1 MHELADRVLRSS
13 RRELLALLAPT
24 LASGQGVATRNVR
37 PQRRDKTS
45 GRPFAASFVDVAAE
59 AGLRHPT
66 IYGPVD
72 HKDYIVETVGCGCA
86 FLDYDN
92 DGWMDLLVL
101 SGSRVAGAPR
111 GTSSRL
117 YRNNRDGTF
126 EDVTEEAGLLRELWA
141 SAVTVG
147 DFDND
152 GYDDLFISAFG
163 QNVLYRNNGDGTFTD
178 VTREAGLIDSETR
191 WGAGCSFVD
200 YDRDGHLD
208 LFVSN
213 YCHFDFNSVPG
224 PGMGTC
230 NWKGVPVH
238 CGPRG
243 LPFSRHSLYRN
254 NGDGTFRDVSDEAG
268 IAKARPGYGMTVA
281 AADYDNDGWPDI
293 YVACDSTPS
302 LLFRNRHDGTFEEVG
317 LVSGVALNEDGQE
330 QAGMGVG
337 VADFSLSGGLDIFK
351 THFADDTN
359 ILYVNDGSGRFRDRT
374 LESGLAAEVR
384 YVCWGAGIVD
394 LDNDGLPDIF
404 YATGNIYPEIEAKL
418 PDYPFKTPNVLF
430 RNLGGGRVEQLL
442 DEAGP
447 AMAAAHSSRGCA
459 FGDFD
464 NDGDVDI
471 LVVNLNEP
479 PSLLRNDI
487 EGGGNWLKVKLIG
500 TVSNRSAIGARVVCV
515 DGSRRQAQ
523 EVMSQSSYYSCN
535 DPRLHFGLG
544 KEATASLR
552 IRWPRGITQVLDD
565 VRANQIVTIHE
576 PAEPDRS

>member
-1 MHELADRVLRSS
+1 MRLD
-13 RRELLALLAPT
+13 RRELLALLAPA
-24 LASGQGVATRNVR
+24 LGGAQGVATRNVR
-37 PQRRDKTS
+37 PQRRGKGS
-45 GRPFAASFVDVAAE
+45 GKPFAANFVDIAAE
-59 AGLRHPT
+59 AGLHHPT

-72 HKDYIVETVGCGCA
+72 RKDYIVETVGCGCA
-86 FLDYDN
+86 FIDYDN

-101 SGSRVAGAPR
+101 SGSRVSGAPE

-126 EDVTEEAGLLRELWA
+126 TDVTEEAGLLREIWA
-141 SAVTVG
+141 SGVTVG
-147 DFDND
+147 DYDND
-152 GYDDLFISAFG
+152 GYEDLFITAYG
-163 QNVLYRNNGDGTFTD
+163 QNVLYHNNGDGTFTD
-178 VTREAGLIDSETR
+178 VTREAGLIDPQAR
-191 WGAGCSFVD
+191 WGAGCAFVD

-213 YCHFDFNSVPG
+213 YCDFDFDTAPKPG
-224 PGMGTC
+224 AETC

-254 NGDGTFRDVSDEAG
+254 NGDGTFQEVSEEAG
-268 IAKARPGYGMTVA
+268 IAKVRPGYGMTVA

-317 LVSGVALNEDGQE
+317 LIAGAALNEDGQE

-337 VADFSLSGGLDIFK
+337 VGDFSLSGNLDIFK

-359 ILYVNDGSGRFRDRT
+359 ILYLNNGRGRFKDRT
-374 LESGLAAEVR
+374 MASGLAVEVR

-394 LDNDGLPDIF
+394 LDNDGWPDIF
-404 YATGNIYPEIEAKL
+404 YATGNIYPEIESKL
-418 PDYPFKTPNVLF
+418 PGYPFKTPNVVF
-430 RNLGGGRVEQLL
+430 RNLGDGRLEQLL

-447 AMAAAHSSRGCA
+447 AIGAAHSSRGCA

-487 EGGGNWLKVKLIG
+487 DGGGNWLKVKLIG
-500 TVSNRSAIGARVVCV
+500 TVSNRSAIGARVVCRY
-515 DGSRRQAQ
+515 GSRRQAQ

-544 KEATASLR
+544 EEGSASLDV
-552 IRWPRGITQVLDD
+552 RWPSGITQVMDD
-565 VRANQIVTIHE
+565 VPGNQLVTIRE
-576 PAEPDRS
+576 PNERDRA

>member
-1 MHELADRVLRSS
+1 MRSS
-13 RRELLALLAPT
+13 RRELLALVAPT
-24 LASGQGVATRNVR
+24 LASAQGVATRNVR
-37 PQRRDKTS
+37 PQRRAKSS
-45 GRPFAASFVDVAAE
+45 GRAFAAKFVDVAAQ
-59 AGLRHPT
+59 AGLGHPT

-126 EDVTEEAGLLRELWA
+126 SDVTEEAGLLRKLWA

-147 DFDND
+147 DYDND
-152 GYDDLFISAFG
+152 GYDDIFITAFG
-163 QNVLYRNNGDGTFTD
+163 QNVLYRNNGDGTFED
-178 VTREAGLIDSETR
+178 VTEEAGLIDPDTR
-191 WGAGCSFVD
+191 WGAGCAFVD

-213 YCHFDFNSVPG
+213 YCHFDFDNVPG
-224 PGMGTC
+224 PGKGTC

-254 NGDGTFRDVSDEAG
+254 NGDGTFVEVSDEAG
-268 IAKARPGYGMTVA
+268 IARARPGYGMTVA
-281 AADYDNDGWPDI
+281 AADFDNDGWPDI

-302 LLFRNRHDGTFEEVG
+302 LLFRNQHDGTFEEVG
-317 LVSGVALNEDGQE
+317 LVRGVALNEDGQE

-337 VADFSLSGGLDIFK
+337 VADFSLSGDLDIFK

-374 LESGLAAEVR
+374 LESGLAVEVR
-384 YVCWGAGIVD
+384 HVCWGAAIVD

-418 PDYPFKTPNVLF
+418 PEYPFKTPNVVF
-430 RNLGGGRVEQLL
+430 RNLGGGRLEQLL

-447 AMAAAHSSRGCA
+447 AMAEAHSSRGCA

-500 TVSNRSAIGARVVCV
+500 TVSNRSAIGARVTCV
-515 DGSRRQAQ
+515 YGSRRQAQ

-535 DPRLHFGLG
+535 DPRLHFGIG
-544 KEATASLR
+544 KETSVSLQ
-552 IRWPRGITQVLDD
+552 IRWPRGINQVLEE
-565 VRANQIVTIHE
+565 VRANQIVTIRE
-576 PAEPDRS
+576 PAEPNGT

>member
-1 MHELADRVLRSS
+1 MRPS
-13 RRELLALLAPT
+13 RRDWLALLAPA
-24 LASGQGVATRNVR
+24 LARGQGVATRNVR
-37 PQRRDKTS
+37 PRRRAAAS
-45 GRPFAASFVDVAAE
+45 GRPFAANFVDVAAE

-66 IYGPVD
+66 VYGPLD

-101 SGSRVAGAPR
+101 SGSRVAGAPP

-126 EDVTEEAGLLRELWA
+126 TDVTEEAGLLRELWA
-141 SAVTVG
+141 SGVTVG
-147 DFDND
+147 DYDND
-152 GYDDLFISAFG
+152 GYDDIFITAFG

-178 VTREAGLIDSETR
+178 VTRAAGLIDARPR
-191 WGAGCSFVD
+191 WGAGCAFLD
-200 YDRDGHLD
+200 YDLDGHLD

-213 YCHFDFNSVPG
+213 YCHFDFDTAPKPG
-224 PGMGTC
+224 TATC

-254 NGDGTFRDVSDEAG
+254 NGDGTFQEVSEQAG
-268 IAKARPGYGMTVA
+268 IARARPGYGMTVA

-302 LLFRNRHDGTFEEVG
+302 LLFRNRRDGTFEEIG
-317 LVSGVALNEDGQE
+317 LARGVALNEDGQE

-337 VADFSLSGGLDIFK
+337 VGDFTLSGDLDIFK

-359 ILYVNDGSGRFRDRT
+359 ILYVNDGAGRFKDRT
-374 LESGLAAEVR
+374 LASGLAVEVR

-394 LDNDGLPDIF
+394 LDNDGWPDIF
-404 YATGNIYPEIEAKL
+404 YATGNIYPEVESRL
-418 PDYPFKTPNVLF
+418 PGYPFKTPNVVF
-430 RNLGGGRVEQLL
+430 RNLGGGRLEQLH

-447 AMAAAHSSRGCA
+447 AMATAHSSRGCA

-464 NDGDVDI
+464 NDGDIDI

-487 EGGGNWLKVKLIG
+487 EGGGNWLKAKLIG
-500 TVSNRSAIGARVVCV
+500 TVSNSSAIGARVICSY
-515 DGSRRQAQ
+515 GPRRQVQ

-544 KEATASLR
+544 DHASASLR
-552 IRWPRGITQVLDD
+552 IRWPSGVSQALDD
-565 VRANQIVTIHE
+565 LPANQIVTIRE
-576 PAEPDRS
+576 PSEQDEG

>member
-1 MHELADRVLRSS
+1 M
-13 RRELLALLAPT
+13 LAPA
-24 LASGQGVATRNVR
+24 LGRAQSVATRNVR
-37 PQRRDKTS
+37 PQRRRAAS
-45 GRPFAASFVDVAAE
+45 GRPFAAHFVDVATE

-66 IYGPVD
+66 IYGPVNR
-72 HKDYIVETVGCGCA
+72 KDYIVETVGCGCA

-101 SGSRVAGAPR
+101 SGSRVAGAPE

-117 YRNNRDGTF
+117 YRNNGDGTF
-126 EDVTEEAGLLRELWA
+126 TDVTEEAGLFREAWA

-152 GYDDLFISAFG
+152 GYDDVFISAFG
-163 QNVLYRNNGDGTFTD
+163 QNILYRNNGDGTFTD
-178 VTREAGLIDSETR
+178 VTGDAGLLDAETR

-213 YCHFDFNSVPG
+213 YCHFDFDAVPG

-254 NGDGTFRDVSDEAG
+254 NGDGTFRDVSEESG
-268 IAKARPGYGMTVA
+268 ISKARPGYGMTVA
-281 AADYDNDGWPDI
+281 AADFDNDGWPDI

-317 LVSGVALNEDGQE
+317 LLSGVALNEDGQE

-337 VADFSLSGGLDIFK
+337 VADFSLSGHMDIFK

-359 ILYVNDGSGRFRDRT
+359 ILYVNNGRGRFRDRT
-374 LESGLAAEVR
+374 IASGLAVEVR
-384 YVCWGAGIVD
+384 SVCWGAGIVD

-418 PDYPFKTPNVLF
+418 PEYPFKTPNVVF
-430 RNLGGGRVEQLL
+430 RNLGDGRLEQLF

-447 AMAAAHSSRGCA
+447 AIALAHSSRGCA

-479 PSLLRNDI
+479 PSLLRNDMD
-487 EGGGNWLKVKLIG
+487 GAGNWLKVKLFG
-500 TVSNRSAIGARVVCV
+500 EVSNRSAIGARVTCEY
-515 DGSRRQAQ
+515 GERSQAQ
-523 EVMSQSSYYSCN
+523 EVMAQSSYYSCN

-544 KEATASLR
+544 VETSVKLR
-552 IRWPRGITQVLDD
+552 VRWPSGIAQAMDD
-565 VRANQIVTIHE
+565 VAANQIVTIRE
-576 PAEPDRS
+576 PADTTPA

>member
-1 MHELADRVLRSS
+1 M
-13 RRELLALLAPT
+13 LALLAPA
-24 LASGQGVATRNVR
+24 LARGQGVATRNVR
-37 PQRRDKTS
+37 PQRKGGSS
-45 GRPFAASFVDVAAE
+45 GRPFAASFVDVAAQ

-72 HKDYIVETVGCGCA
+72 HKDYILETVGCGCA
-86 FLDYDN
+86 FIDYDN

-101 SGSRVAGAPR
+101 SGSRISGAPE

-126 EDVTEEAGLLRELWA
+126 ADVTEEAGLFRETWA

-152 GYDDLFISAFG
+152 GYEDIFISAFP
-163 QNVLYRNNGDGTFTD
+163 QNILYRNNGDGTFTD
-178 VTREAGLIDSETR
+178 VTGDAGLIDPEAR

-200 YDRDGHLD
+200 YDRDGKLD

-213 YCHFDFNSVPG
+213 YCRFDFDNVPG
-224 PGMGTC
+224 PGAGTC

-254 NGDGTFRDVSDEAG
+254 NGDGTFREVSEEAG

-302 LLFRNRHDGTFEEVG
+302 LLFRNKHDGTFEEIG

-337 VADFSLSGGLDIFK
+337 VGDFSLSGDLDIFK

-359 ILYVNDGSGRFRDRT
+359 ILYVNDGTGAVQGSH
-374 LESGLAAEVR
+374 
-384 YVCWGAGIVD
+384 AGIGTCGRGP
-394 LDNDGLPDIF
+394 LRL
-404 YATGNIYPEIEAKL
+404 
-418 PDYPFKTPNVLF
+418 
-430 RNLGGGRVEQLL
+430 LG
-442 DEAGP
+442 
-447 AMAAAHSSRGCA
+447 RG
-459 FGDFD
+459 D
-464 NDGDVDI
+464 
-471 LVVNLNEP
+471 
-479 PSLLRNDI
+479 
-487 EGGGNWLKVKLIG
+487 
-500 TVSNRSAIGARVVCV
+500 
-515 DGSRRQAQ
+515 RR
-523 EVMSQSSYYSCN
+523 
-535 DPRLHFGLG
+535 P
-544 KEATASLR
+544 
-552 IRWPRGITQVLDD
+552 
-565 VRANQIVTIHE
+565 
-576 PAEPDRS
+576 

>member
-1 MHELADRVLRSS
+1 MRTS
-13 RRELLALLAPT
+13 RRELLAILGPALAR
-24 LASGQGVATRNVR
+24 GQGVATRNVR
-37 PQRRDKTS
+37 AQRQGQDS
-45 GRPFAASFVDVAAE
+45 GRPFAANFVDIAAQ

-72 HKDYIVETVGCGCA
+72 RKDYIVETVGCGCA

-92 DGWMDLLVL
+92 DGWMDILVL
-101 SGSRVAGAPR
+101 SGSRVSGAPE

-126 EDVTEEAGLLRELWA
+126 ADVTEEAGLLRESWA

-147 DFDND
+147 DYDND
-152 GYDDLFISAFG
+152 GYEDLFITAFG
-163 QNVLYRNNGDGTFTD
+163 QNTLYHNNGDGTFTD
-178 VTREAGLIDSETR
+178 VTREAGLVDTDVR

-200 YDRDGHLD
+200 YDRDGNLD

-213 YCHFDFNSVPG
+213 YCHFDFATAPRPG
-224 PGMGTC
+224 SESC

-254 NGDGTFRDVSDEAG
+254 NGDGTFRDVSEEAG
-268 IAKARPGYGMTVA
+268 ITKARPGYGMTVA

-302 LLFRNRHDGTFEEVG
+302 LLFRNRHDGTFEETG
-317 LVSGVALNEDGQE
+317 LFNGVALNEDGQE

-337 VADFSLSGGLDIFK
+337 VGDFSLSGNLDIFK

-359 ILYVNDGSGRFRDRT
+359 ILYLNDGTGRFKDRT
-374 LESGLAAEVR
+374 LASGLAVEVS

-404 YATGNIYPEIEAKL
+404 YATGNIYPEIEEKL
-418 PDYPFKTPNVLF
+418 PGYPFNTPNVVF
-430 RNLGGGRVEQLL
+430 RNLGDGRLERLRE
-442 DEAGP
+442 EAGP
-447 AMAAAHSSRGCA
+447 AIAAAHSSRGCA

-464 NDGDVDI
+464 NDGDVDALI
-471 LVVNLNEP
+471 VNLNEP
-479 PSLLRNDI
+479 PSLLRNDV
-487 EGGGNWLKVKLIG
+487 EDGGNWLKVKLMG
-500 TVSNRSAIGARVVCV
+500 TVSNRSAIGARVLCSY
-515 DGSRRQAQ
+515 GPRRHAQ
-523 EVMSQSSYYSCN
+523 EVMAQSSYYSCN

-544 KEATASLR
+544 EETSASLR
-552 IRWPRGITQVLDD
+552 IRWPSGITQDLDE
-565 VRANQIVTIHE
+565 VQANQILTVSE
-576 PAEPDRS
+576 PKPPTA

>member
-1 MHELADRVLRSS
+1 M
-13 RRELLALLAPT
+13 LALLTPVF
-24 LASGQGVATRNVR
+24 ASGQGVATRNVR
-37 PQRRDKTS
+37 PQRKGRSS
-45 GRPFAASFVDVAAE
+45 GRPFAANFVDVAKQ

-72 HKDYIVETVGCGCA
+72 RKDYIVETVGCGCA

-101 SGSRVAGAPR
+101 SGSRVAGAPP

-126 EDVTEEAGLLRELWA
+126 EDVTEEAGLHRETWA

-147 DFDND
+147 DYDND

-163 QNVLYRNNGDGTFTD
+163 QNILYRNNGDGTFAD
-178 VTREAGLIDSETR
+178 VTRDAGLFEQEAR
-191 WGAGCSFVD
+191 WGAGCSFLD

-213 YCHFDFNSVPG
+213 YCHFSFDAAPG
-224 PGMGTC
+224 PRAATC

-254 NGDGTFRDVSDEAG
+254 NGDGTFREVSEEAG
-268 IAKARPGYGMTVA
+268 IARARPGYGMTVA

-302 LLFRNRHDGTFEEVG
+302 LMFRNRRDGTFEEVG

-337 VADFSLSGGLDIFK
+337 VADFTLSGGLDIFK

-374 LESGLAAEVR
+374 LESGLAVEVR

-404 YATGNIYPEIEAKL
+404 YATGNIYPEIESKL
-418 PDYPFKTPNVLF
+418 PNYPFKTPNVVF
-430 RNLGGGRVEQLL
+430 RNLGEGRLEQLL

-447 AMAAAHSSRGCA
+447 AMASAHSSRGCA

-487 EGGGNWLKVKLIG
+487 DGGGNWLKVRLVG
-500 TVSNRSAIGARVVCV
+500 TVSNRSAIGARVACAY
-515 DGSRRQAQ
+515 GARRQVQ

-544 KEATASLR
+544 KETSASLR
-552 IRWPRGITQVLDD
+552 IRWPRGMTQVLDD
-565 VRANQIVTIHE
+565 VPANQILTVRE
-576 PAEPDRS
+576 PREPDPA